1 MLHCFGGALL
11 KKKNRGGK
19 FVQRVQTETI
29 ILIGELLMEFAEVGE
44 QALVAR
50 NQNSIDEYIGK

>member
-1 MLHCFGGALL
+1 M
-11 KKKNRGGK
+11 
-19 FVQRVQTETI
+19 QRVQTETI